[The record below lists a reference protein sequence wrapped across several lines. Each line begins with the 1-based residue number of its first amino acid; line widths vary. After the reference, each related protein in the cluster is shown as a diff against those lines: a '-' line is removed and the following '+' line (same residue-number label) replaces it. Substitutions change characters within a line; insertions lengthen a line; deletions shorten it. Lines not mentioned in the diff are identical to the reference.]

1 MDRLRSLSRPR
12 PAALLALLLGVSAAG
27 CGGGMGEVR
36 GTVRCNGRPLPF
48 GTIQFLGQD
57 GVPRAGKVQPDG
69 TFAVRVPAGAAQV
82 IVTCVDEA
90 RLTGLTR
97 RPAGGPA
104 RAAAPRVPSGSFSL
118 IPLRY
123 GDWGASGL
131 TALVEP
137 GGTRQDFGLLS
148 Y

>member
-12 PAALLALLLGVSAAG
+12 PAPLLTLLLGVSAAG
-27 CGGGMGEVR
+27 CGPGQGEVR
-36 GTVRCNGRPLPF
+36 GTVRYNGRPLPS

-57 GVPRAGKVQPDG
+57 GVPRAGKIQPDG
-69 TFAVRVPAGAAQV
+69 TFAVRVPAGAAKV

-90 RLTGLTR
+90 RLAGLTR
-97 RPAGGPA
+97 RSAGGPA
-104 RAAAPRVPSGSFSL
+104 RAAAPRLASGSFSL

-131 TALVEP
+131 TAQVEP
-137 GGTRQDFGLLS
+137 GGTRQDFDLLTR
-148 Y
+148 